1 MRADGRLWRL
11 IAHGWIMKTSQIQVK
26 RPAVAKNHRV
36 NERSH
41 TIHRESGE
49 PQADINVV
57 QLHGEI
63 GSIPLLV
70 EASGELQFRLVIRQ
84 VEGIRESVECVVT
97 QPRMKRSGAALR
109 VGTRVEVQGRI
120 CRKFWRGAS
129 GLGSKTYVEVTSLAR
144 R

>member
-1 MRADGRLWRL
+1 MCPDRRLLRL
-11 IAHGWIMKTSQIQVK
+11 TAHGSIMKSNHIQVK
-26 RPAVAKNHRV
+26 APAIAKKNRGS
-36 NERSH
+36 EQSH

-57 QLHGEI
+57 QLQGEI

-120 CRKFWRGAS
+120 RRKFWRGAS